1 LLFLLSRLTTLRFWN
16 PFFEHLERRTNVGNS
31 LTVQIL
37 TESRLAGGVLSPP
50 N

>member
-1 LLFLLSRLTTLRFWN
+1 MLFLLTTLRFWN
-16 PFFEHLERRTNVGNS
+16 PFFGHLERRTNVGNS

-37 TESRLAGGVLSPP
+37 TESRLAGGVLSPL